1 MVIDTSAIAAIMFD
15 EPERAAFNDTIG
27 ANDVRLLS
35 AVTLV
40 EAAIVVEARKGER
53 GRGELDMFV
62 YESGLEVVPVDFV
75 QADLA
80 RIAWRAFGKGRH
92 PAGLNLGDCFSYAL
106 AKATAQPLL
115 FQGND
120 FAKTDLRLP

>member
-1 MVIDTSAIAAIMFD
+1 MVIDTSAIAAILFD
-15 EPERAAFNDTIG
+15 EPERMAFNQRIAG
-27 ANDVRLLS
+27 VEMRLLS

-40 EAAIVVEARKGER
+40 ESGIVVEARKGER
-53 GRGELDMFV
+53 GRGELDVFV

-80 RIAWRAFGKGRH
+80 RIAWRTFGKGRH
-92 PAGLNLGDCFSYAL
+92 PAGLNLGDCFAYAL

-115 FQGND
+115 FKGGD
-120 FAKTDLRLP
+120 FAKTDLQHA